1 MDTTAIQRALVA
13 LDFDPG
19 PVDGIAGARTR
30 HAVRAFQKAVGIAV
44 DGIAGPKTWL
54 ALSKMLLIAQKPPVR
69 VVPNAAVPP
78 PWHEELLRR
87 KGLHEVKNHSALMA
101 WLRSDGKTLGDP
113 AKLPWC
119 GDAIQTCLVLT
130 LPDEPQPVN
139 PYLARNW
146 LKFGVPLETPAL
158 GCILVFWRGSKG
170 GTSGHV
176 GLYAGEDA
184 QGYLHVLGGNQS
196 DAITIARLD
205 KARLLGMRW
214 PATYPKPMSG
224 RVLLSASGAPVSTNE
239 A

>member
-13 LDFDPG
+13 LG
-19 PVDGIAGARTR
+19 YSLAVDGVAGAKTR
-30 HAVRAFQKAVGIAV
+30 AAVKAFQAKAGLVT
-44 DGIAGPKTWL
+44 DGIAGPKTQAAL
-54 ALSKMLLIAQKPPVR
+54 AAALANAGKAALLKP
-69 VVPNAAVPP
+69 NVPP
-78 PWHEELLRR
+78 PWYEELLRR
-87 KGLHEVKNHSALMA
+87 KGLHEVRDRSKLMT

-113 AKLPWC
+113 SKLPWC
-119 GDAIQTCLVLT
+119 GDAIQTCLALT

-146 LKFGVPLETPAL
+146 LKLGIELKTPAL
-158 GCILVFWRGSKG
+158 SCILVFWRGSKTG
-170 GTSGHV
+170 ASGHV

-214 PATYPKPMSG
+214 PTTYPKPTTG
-224 RVLLSASGAPVSTNE
+224 RVMLNASGAPVSMNE

>member
-1 MDTTAIQRALVA
+1 MLGKPAPT
-13 LDFDPG
+13 
-19 PVDGIAGARTR
+19 
-30 HAVRAFQKAVGIAV
+30 KA
-44 DGIAGPKTWL
+44 P
-54 ALSKMLLIAQKPPVR
+54 
-69 VVPNAAVPP
+69 PP
-78 PWHEELLRR
+78 PWYEELLRR
-87 KGLHEVKNHSALMA
+87 KGLHEVKNRSALMA

-119 GDAIQTCLVLT
+119 GDAIQTCLALT
-130 LPDEPQPVN
+130 LPDELQPTN

-146 LKFGVPLETPAL
+146 LKFGIPLATPAL
-158 GCILVFWRGSKG
+158 GCILVFWRGSKT
-170 GTSGHV
+170 GTSGHI

-214 PATYPKPMSG
+214 PSTYPKPKPG
-224 RVLLSASGAPVSTNE
+224 RVMLSVSGAPVSTNE

>member
-13 LDFDPG
+13 LG
-19 PVDGIAGARTR
+19 YSLAVDGIAGAKTR
-30 HAVRAFQKAVGIAV
+30 AAVKAFQVKAGLVA
-44 DGIAGPKTWL
+44 DGIAGPKTQAAL
-54 ALSKMLLIAQKPPVR
+54 AAALAKSGTATVIR
-69 VVPNAAVPP
+69 PNAAP

-87 KGLHEVKNHSALMA
+87 KGLHEVRDRSKLMA

-119 GDAIQTCLVLT
+119 GDAIQTCLALT

-146 LKFGVPLETPAL
+146 LKFGTPLTTPAL
-158 GCILVFWRGSKG
+158 GCILVFWRGSKT

-184 QGYLHVLGGNQS
+184 QGFLHVLGGNQS
-196 DAITIARLD
+196 NAITIARLD
-205 KARLLGMRW
+205 KTRLLGMRW
-214 PATYPKPMSG
+214 PATYPKPAG
-224 RVLLSASGAPVSTNE
+224 GKVILSAKVPVSNNE
-239 A
+239 D